1 MLPDDLKRLTTPVVK
16 DVFRLDGHD
25 VPVEVP
31 KVDESGWNL
40 TKGRKWIESKATK
53 V

>member
-1 MLPDDLKRLTTPVVK
+1 MVSDDVKRLTTPVVK

-31 KVDESGWNL
+31 KMDES
-40 TKGRKWIESKATK
+40 ESEELDQSTTRMMLFI
-53 V
+53 